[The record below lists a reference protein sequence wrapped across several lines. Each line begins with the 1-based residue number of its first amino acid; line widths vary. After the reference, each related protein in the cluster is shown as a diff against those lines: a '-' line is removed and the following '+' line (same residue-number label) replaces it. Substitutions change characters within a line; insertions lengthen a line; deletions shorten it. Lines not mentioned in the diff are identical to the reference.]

1 MAGMQDESEFD
12 IMAAK
17 MNTRGYGKKIKTP
30 FLIMT
35 GEYDPLSPLE
45 SSEQFYDE
53 LLGPKELWVLEDY
66 YHLIVKPPHFGG
78 VLQFNAKADWIR
90 DALDGKFDHEHRRY
104 VYISKSGLGQYSPET
119 EGRVSVDPDLKPG
132 Y

>member
-1 MAGMQDESEFD
+1 MKNYHIGF
-12 IMAAK
+12 
-17 MNTRGYGKKIKTP
+17 
-30 FLIMT
+30 FL
-35 GEYDPLSPLE
+35 YNVLE
-45 SSEQFYDE
+45 TYNII
-53 LLGPKELWVLEDY
+53 EDY

-119 EGRVSVDPDLKPG
+119 EGRVSADPDLKPG